1 MGYIEREDVV
11 NVAYNLNM
19 HVNDDIVQYVMENYE
34 SFQAD
39 DRTSN
44 WSEVIE
50 DMLYQL
56 NR

>member
-44 WSEVIE
+44 WSEVVE